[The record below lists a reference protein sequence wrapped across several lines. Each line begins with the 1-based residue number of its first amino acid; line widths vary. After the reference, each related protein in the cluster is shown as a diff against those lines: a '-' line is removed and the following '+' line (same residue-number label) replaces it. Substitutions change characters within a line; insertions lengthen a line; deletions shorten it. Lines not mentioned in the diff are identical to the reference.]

1 MSLKCKSILKVLLTK
16 GITKFITSLKYNI
29 FAKYII
35 TGLYSSKIFES
46 SRRDMFLNKVLKN
59 R

>member
-1 MSLKCKSILKVLLTK
+1 MSLKCKSILRVLLTK
-16 GITKFITSLKYNI
+16 GITKFIASLKYNI

-35 TGLYSSKIFES
+35 TRLNSSKIFES
-46 SRRDMFLNKVLKN
+46 SRRDMPLNKVLKY

>member
-1 MSLKCKSILKVLLTK
+1 MSLKCKSILRVLLTK

>member
-1 MSLKCKSILKVLLTK
+1 MSLKCKSILRVLLTK

-35 TGLYSSKIFES
+35 TRLNSSKIFES
-46 SRRDMFLNKVLKN
+46 SRRDML
-59 R
+59 